1 MGANKHTKVYG
12 KNHISMHAR
21 DIRMHKQKYANKCEK
36 THTHPTKHTYTHTH
50 TKVFYIYIA
59 IITFSIVKIPIYFLR
74 CNE

>member
-1 MGANKHTKVYG
+1 MHVIYTCINTNMPTNVNKHILTQQ
-12 KNHISMHAR
+12 NT
-21 DIRMHKQKYANKCEK
+21 N
-36 THTHPTKHTYTHTH
+36 TH